1 MFLVRA
7 LKRVDFPTLGSPT
20 IPIERLTGVS
30 LRGIVGAPCH
40 DRPMPAYVVTLLIG
54 LIAGSAIGYLLSALK
69 SKDSAGNQALLD
81 DYKAQLDAERGKTE
95 SAIKLNA
102 ELMAVKESVAKL
114 STQSNEAN
122 RIRTEA
128 EAKLNTTILEMR
140 RASESI
146 FDETK
151 KIAGAL
157 SNSQTRGKFGEAQL
171 ELLLQGAGL
180 REGHEYTAHRSTTDS
195 DSSGIPD
202 ITVSMP
208 GGSLLFIDSKFPF
221 ERFLEAFGT
230 EDQSQRDEYLQ
241 MHTKDLLK
249 HVEALAKRG
258 YHKSQGSPDFVVLFV
273 PFETLLSEA
282 LRLDPMFL
290 EKAFKVGVTIAT
302 PTSMMALLR
311 TIGYIFTRNKLAEN
325 ADEIQKVASTFLK
338 NITLLHTKIVAVGKA
353 ISSTSK
359 AYEDLVPTAEKTVL
373 APARRIHNLG
383 VTGDKDKLAIEYPE
397 APGAVRDLKSAELE
411 AGDDYIDVEEVDE
424 R

>member
-1 MFLVRA
+1 M
-7 LKRVDFPTLGSPT
+7 
-20 IPIERLTGVS
+20 
-30 LRGIVGAPCH
+30 
-40 DRPMPAYVVTLLIG
+40 TLLIG
-54 LIAGSAIGYLLSALK
+54 LFAGSAIGYLLSALK
-69 SKDSAGNQALLD
+69 SKDSSGNQALLE

-102 ELMAVKESVAKL
+102 ELLAVKDSVSKL
-114 STQSNEAN
+114 TNQSNEAN

-171 ELLLQGAGL
+171 ELLLQSAGL
-180 REGHEYTAHRSTTDS
+180 REGHEYTAQRSTTDS

-202 ITVSMP
+202 VTVNMP
-208 GGSLLFIDSKFPF
+208 GGSQLFIDSKFPF

-230 EDQSQRDEYLQ
+230 DDQKERDEYLQ
-241 MHTKDLLK
+241 QHTKDLLK
-249 HVEALAKRG
+249 HVESLAKRG
-258 YHKSQGSPDFVVLFV
+258 YHKSAGSPDFVVLFV

-290 EKAFKVGVTIAT
+290 EKAFKVGVTVAT

-353 ISSTSK
+353 ISQTSK

-383 VTGDKDKLAIEYPE
+383 VTGDKDKLAIAYPD
-397 APGAVRDLKSAELE
+397 APGAVRDLKSSELE
-411 AGDDYIDVEEVDE
+411 SADDYIDAEEVDE

>member
-1 MFLVRA
+1 
-7 LKRVDFPTLGSPT
+7 
-20 IPIERLTGVS
+20 
-30 LRGIVGAPCH
+30 
-40 DRPMPAYVVTLLIG
+40 MPAYLVTLLIG
-54 LIAGSAIGYLLSALK
+54 LVAGGAIGYLIARLK
-69 SKDSAGNQALLD
+69 SASSIADRALLD
-81 DYKAQLDAERGKTE
+81 EYKSQLEVERGKTE
-95 SAIKLNA
+95 SAVKLNA
-102 ELMAVKESVAKL
+102 ELVAMKESVEKL
-114 STQSNEAN
+114 STQANEAN

-180 REGHEYTAHRSTTDS
+180 REGHEYSRQKSTTDA

-202 ITVSMP
+202 ITVQMP
-208 GGSLLFIDSKFPF
+208 GGSHIFIDSKFPF
-221 ERFLEAFGT
+221 DRFLEAF
-230 EDQSQRDEYLQ
+230 DPANANQRDELLQ
-241 MHTKDLLK
+241 QHTKDLLK
-249 HVEALAKRG
+249 HVDALAKRG

-282 LRLDPMFL
+282 LRLDPNFL
-290 EKAFKVGVTIAT
+290 EKAFKVGVTVAT

-353 ISSTSK
+353 ITSTSK

-383 VTGDKDKLAIEYPE
+383 VSGDKDKLAIDYPE
-397 APGAVRDLKSAELE
+397 APASVRELNNDELSDDDFIDAEE
-411 AGDDYIDVEEVDE
+411 ITDGEK
-424 R
+424 

>member
-1 MFLVRA
+1 
-7 LKRVDFPTLGSPT
+7 
-20 IPIERLTGVS
+20 
-30 LRGIVGAPCH
+30 
-40 DRPMPAYVVTLLIG
+40 MPAYLTPLLIG
-54 LIAGSAIGYLLSALK
+54 VFTGITIGYLLSALK
-69 SKDSAGNQALLD
+69 FKNSSGDQALLK
-81 DYKAQLDAERGKTE
+81 DYKSQLDAERSKTE
-95 SAIKLNA
+95 GAVKLNA
-102 ELMAVKESVAKL
+102 ELVAMKESVNKL
-114 STQSNEAN
+114 SEQSNEAN

-128 EAKLNTTILEMR
+128 EAKLNTTISEMR

-157 SNSQTRGKFGEAQL
+157 SNTQTRGKFGEAQL
-171 ELLLQGAGL
+171 ELLLEGAGL
-180 REGHEYTAHRSTTDS
+180 RQGHEYTSQRSTTDS
-195 DSSGIPD
+195 DSTGIPD
-202 ITVSMP
+202 VTVNMP

-221 ERFLEAFGT
+221 DRFLDAFAT
-230 EDQSQRDEYLQ
+230 QDQNERDEFLQ
-241 MHTKDLLK
+241 LHTKDLLK

-282 LRLDPMFL
+282 LRLDPMLL
-290 EKAFKVGVTIAT
+290 EKAFKAGVTIAT

-311 TIGYIFTRNKLAEN
+311 TIGYIFSRNKLAEN

-383 VTGDKDKLAIEYPE
+383 VAGDKDKLAIAYPE
-397 APGAVRDLKSAELE
+397 APGAVRELKSAELDS
-411 AGDDYIDVEEVDE
+411 GDDYIDAEEVEEQ
-424 R
+424 

>member
-1 MFLVRA
+1 M
-7 LKRVDFPTLGSPT
+7 
-20 IPIERLTGVS
+20 
-30 LRGIVGAPCH
+30 
-40 DRPMPAYVVTLLIG
+40 
-54 LIAGSAIGYLLSALK
+54 
-69 SKDSAGNQALLD
+69 
-81 DYKAQLDAERGKTE
+81 
-95 SAIKLNA
+95 
-102 ELMAVKESVAKL
+102 KESVNKL
-114 STQSNEAN
+114 AQQSNEAN

-128 EAKLNTTILEMR
+128 EAKLNTTINEMR

-157 SNSQTRGKFGEAQL
+157 SNTQTRGKFGEAQL
-171 ELLLQGAGL
+171 ELLLEGAGL
-180 REGHEYTAHRSTTDS
+180 RQGHEYTSQRSTTDS
-195 DSSGIPD
+195 DSTGIPD
-202 ITVSMP
+202 ITVNMP

-221 ERFLEAFGT
+221 DRFLDAFAT
-230 EDQSQRDEYLQ
+230 EDQNERDEYLQ
-241 MHTKDLLK
+241 QHSKDLLK

-282 LRLDPMFL
+282 LRLDPMLL

-383 VTGDKDKLAIEYPE
+383 VAGDKDKLAIAYPE
-397 APGAVRDLKSAELE
+397 APGAVRELKSAELE
-411 AGDDYIDVEEVDE
+411 SGDDYIDAEEVDDAEKTKEVE

>member
-1 MFLVRA
+1 
-7 LKRVDFPTLGSPT
+7 
-20 IPIERLTGVS
+20 
-30 LRGIVGAPCH
+30 
-40 DRPMPAYVVTLLIG
+40 
-54 LIAGSAIGYLLSALK
+54 
-69 SKDSAGNQALLD
+69 
-81 DYKAQLDAERGKTE
+81 
-95 SAIKLNA
+95 
-102 ELMAVKESVAKL
+102 
-114 STQSNEAN
+114 
-122 RIRTEA
+122 
-128 EAKLNTTILEMR
+128 MR
-140 RASESI
+140 RASETI

-180 REGHEYTAHRSTTDS
+180 REDHEYFRQKSTTDS

-202 ITVSMP
+202 ITVKMP
-208 GGSLLFIDSKFPF
+208 GGSHIFIDSKFPF
-221 ERFLEAFGT
+221 DRFLEAFDPAN
-230 EDQSQRDEYLQ
+230 EADRDEFLQ
-241 MHTKDLLK
+241 AHTKDLLK
-249 HVEALAKRG
+249 HIEALAKRG

-282 LRLDPMFL
+282 LRLDSNLL
-290 EKAFKVGVTIAT
+290 EKAFKVGVTVAT

-373 APARRIHNLG
+373 SPARRIHNLG

-397 APGAVRDLKSAELE
+397 APASVRELKSDEL
-411 AGDDYIDVEEVDE
+411 GDDDFIDAEEITDGD

>member
-1 MFLVRA
+1 
-7 LKRVDFPTLGSPT
+7 
-20 IPIERLTGVS
+20 
-30 LRGIVGAPCH
+30 
-40 DRPMPAYVVTLLIG
+40 MPAYLTPLLIG
-54 LIAGSAIGYLLSALK
+54 VFAGITIGYLLSALK
-69 SKDSAGNQALLD
+69 FKNSSGDQALLK

-95 SAIKLNA
+95 GAIKLNA
-102 ELMAVKESVAKL
+102 ELVAMKESVNKL
-114 STQSNEAN
+114 AQQSNEAN

-128 EAKLNTTILEMR
+128 EAKLNTTINEMR

-157 SNSQTRGKFGEAQL
+157 SNTQTRGKFGEAQL
-171 ELLLQGAGL
+171 ELLLEGAGL
-180 REGHEYTAHRSTTDS
+180 RQGLEYTSQRSTTDS
-195 DSSGIPD
+195 DSTGIPD
-202 ITVSMP
+202 ITVNMP

-221 ERFLEAFGT
+221 DRFLDAFAT
-230 EDQSQRDEYLQ
+230 QDQNERDEYLQ
-241 MHTKDLLK
+241 QHSKDLLK

-282 LRLDPMFL
+282 LRLDPMLL

-383 VTGDKDKLAIEYPE
+383 VAGDKDKLAITYPE
-397 APGAVRDLKSAELE
+397 APGAVRELKSAELDS
-411 AGDDYIDVEEVDE
+411 GDDYIDAEEVEEQ
-424 R
+424 

>member
-1 MFLVRA
+1 
-7 LKRVDFPTLGSPT
+7 
-20 IPIERLTGVS
+20 
-30 LRGIVGAPCH
+30 
-40 DRPMPAYVVTLLIG
+40 VTLLIW
-54 LIAGSAIGYLLSALK
+54 LIAGSAIGDLFSSLK

-81 DYKAQLDAERGKTE
+81 NYKIQLEAERSKTE
-95 SAIKLNA
+95 SAIRLNA
-102 ELMAVKESVAKL
+102 ELVAVKDSVTKL
-114 STQSNEAN
+114 TTQSNEAN

-128 EAKLNTTILEMR
+128 EANLNTTILEMR

-146 FDETK
+146 FDETR

-157 SNSQTRGKFGEAQL
+157 SNSQIRGKFGEAQL

-180 REGHEYTAHRSTTDS
+180 REGHEYTAQRSTTDA

-202 ITVSMP
+202 VTVNMP
-208 GGSLLFIDSKFPF
+208 GGSQLFIDSKFPF

-230 EDQSQRDEYLQ
+230 DDQAERDQYLQ
-241 MHTKDLLK
+241 QHTRDLMK
-249 HVEALAKRG
+249 HVDALAKRG

-282 LRLDPMFL
+282 LRSDPQFL
-290 EKAFKVGVTIAT
+290 EKAFKVGVTVAT

-338 NITLLHTKIVAVGKA
+338 NITLLHTKIVAVGNA
-353 ISSTSK
+353 ISQTSR

-383 VTGDKDKLAIEYPE
+383 VAGDKDKLAIEYPE
-397 APGAVRDLKSAELE
+397 APEDVRDLKSAELD
-411 AGDDYIDVEEVDE
+411 AGDDYIDAEEVDE
-424 R
+424 K

>member
-1 MFLVRA
+1 
-7 LKRVDFPTLGSPT
+7 
-20 IPIERLTGVS
+20 
-30 LRGIVGAPCH
+30 
-40 DRPMPAYVVTLLIG
+40 MPAYLTPLLIG
-54 LIAGSAIGYLLSALK
+54 VFTGITIGYLLSALK
-69 SKDSAGNQALLD
+69 FKNSSGDQALLK
-81 DYKAQLDAERGKTE
+81 DYKSQLDAERSKTE
-95 SAIKLNA
+95 GAIKLNA
-102 ELMAVKESVAKL
+102 ELVAMKESVNKL
-114 STQSNEAN
+114 SEQSNEAN

-128 EAKLNTTILEMR
+128 EAKLNITISEMR

-157 SNSQTRGKFGEAQL
+157 SNTQTRGKFGEAQL
-171 ELLLQGAGL
+171 ELLLEGAGL
-180 REGHEYTAHRSTTDS
+180 RQGHEYTSQRSTTDS
-195 DSSGIPD
+195 DSTGIPD
-202 ITVSMP
+202 VTVNMP

-221 ERFLEAFGT
+221 DRFLDAFAT
-230 EDQSQRDEYLQ
+230 QDQNERDEFLQ
-241 MHTKDLLK
+241 LHTKDLLK

-282 LRLDPMFL
+282 LRLDPMLL
-290 EKAFKVGVTIAT
+290 EKAFKAGVTIAT

-311 TIGYIFTRNKLAEN
+311 TIGYIFSRNKLAEN

-383 VTGDKDKLAIEYPE
+383 VAGDKDKLAIAYPE
-397 APGAVRDLKSAELE
+397 APGAVRELKSAELDS
-411 AGDDYIDVEEVDE
+411 GDDYIDAEEVEEQ
-424 R
+424 

>member
-1 MFLVRA
+1 
-7 LKRVDFPTLGSPT
+7 
-20 IPIERLTGVS
+20 
-30 LRGIVGAPCH
+30 
-40 DRPMPAYVVTLLIG
+40 MPAYVVTLLIG
-54 LIAGSAIGYLLSALK
+54 LIAGSAIGYLFSALK

-81 DYKAQLDAERGKTE
+81 DYKAQLEAERTKTE

-102 ELMAVKESVAKL
+102 ELMAVKESVTKL
-114 STQSNEAN
+114 TSQSNEAN

-180 REGHEYTAHRSTTDS
+180 REGHEYTAQRSTTDS

-241 MHTKDLLK
+241 QHTKDLMK

-282 LRLDPMFL
+282 LRMDPMFL

-353 ISSTSK
+353 ISSTAK

-411 AGDDYIDVEEVDE
+411 AGDDYIDAEEVDE